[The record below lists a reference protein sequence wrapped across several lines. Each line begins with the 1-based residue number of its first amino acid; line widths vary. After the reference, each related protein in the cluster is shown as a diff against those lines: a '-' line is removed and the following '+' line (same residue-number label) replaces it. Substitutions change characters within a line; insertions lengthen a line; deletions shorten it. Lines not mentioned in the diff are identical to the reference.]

1 MRKIF
6 LLSILVVAFL
16 GVSLTVLTVYR
27 SKAQETTSE
36 NLFIVLN
43 EKAKAARGG
52 NPAAVQELVDTIVK
66 VTGFKD
72 YLVGQPGLEFK
83 DRVKRAE
90 VLYRQNQHA
99 GITEEKIVYA
109 VNGLKNK
116 LGTPE
121 YSNTSEYEIRRL
133 RTAILPMFPELIGKN
148 RNAPNFQSTGDNIPT
163 EMSPAEAV
171 FVLASLLFQKMNNPD
186 YQLTPSERASLWAT
200 EHDYKLNYEGTLPE
214 RIANNP
220 RFEEMEQAVTNGLAS
235 LSATD
240 IQNLPKRMLDILGL
254 EP

>member
-36 NLFIVLN
+36 NLFMVLN

-121 YSNTSEYEIRRL
+121 TIIPPSRIITD
-133 RTAILPMFPELIGKN
+133 PQ
-148 RNAPNFQSTGDNIPT
+148 NADLQ
-163 EMSPAEAV
+163 A
-171 FVLASLLFQKMNNPD
+171 PD
-186 YQLTPSERASLWAT
+186 ISVSWRASSVRIDLSDNDSGVRRMFVRRCVSGQCT
-200 EHDYKLNYEGTLPE
+200 EAFQE
-214 RIANNP
+214 I
-220 RFEEMEQAVTNGLAS
+220 S
-235 LSATD
+235 LSSFSMQVSPFTTGIEVVSEDNAGNRSDVTFFA
-240 IQNLPKRMLDILGL
+240 RF
-254 EP
+254 